1 MSDDH
6 PDPDDDREPAAV
18 DPLPVVGIGA
28 SAGGIEALT
37 DLIGGIEPGVGA
49 CYVIIQH
56 LAPNHRS
63 ILHELLDK
71 HSAIPV
77 SQIEDGERVRADS
90 IIVIPPG
97 QAARIDGDHIKL
109 TARDDADP
117 VFRPIDIFFSSLAE
131 ARRRAAYCVILSG
144 TGSDGTAGMRQIKAA
159 GGVAIVQE
167 SEGARFPGMP
177 DSAVATGLVDL
188 VLPSREIGPRLRTIL
203 RHRSGHLGPRRRDLS
218 NEVEAALPR
227 IARHLAHVTGHDF
240 SEYKPGTLTRRIER
254 RMSLMRLD
262 SVDRFLETLETQ
274 DEQASLLA
282 NDFLIG
288 VTRFFRDPEIFAQL
302 PERVVAPILDRALA
316 NVRIWV
322 PGCSTGEE
330 VYSIAILFMEAMRAR
345 GDRRPLQVFGT
356 DIDQHAL
363 LAARYGEFDART
375 LDEMDPDRRGAFFQ
389 KTGNAWRARPELR
402 EICVFAPHNLL
413 QDPPFSRLDLISCRN
428 MLIYLKSELQSQ
440 VFPRFHFSLRA
451 GGMLLLGPSETLAGN
466 DALFH
471 PVDKAARIFLRN
483 DEAAAGYS
491 ALSDMPPA
499 AAMRGTPAGRDRREV
514 ALTGAASEISRETAA
529 QHAFLRSRAAPFA
542 VVSSGGEVL
551 YVSPQMAAF
560 VGPASGVPT
569 TDIDGYL
576 ASALRVPVRIALAE
590 AAETG
595 GPATADT
602 VIVPDVG
609 GEGPSVFDIAVE
621 PLRGDAGAFLLTLTQ
636 VRAIESG
643 LLDSALEGRDA
654 SDRHHLEHENVRLR
668 RQVSAAMREYE
679 TSGQELK
686 STNEELMSMNEEL
699 QSSNEELETSREELQ
714 SINEE
719 LETVNAELRE
729 NNQQLLR
736 ANSDLKNLFEATD
749 IAVLFLDR
757 SFAVRSF
764 TPPTAAIF
772 SIRTRDVGRPI
783 FDLASRVEYP
793 ELEADAA
800 SVDATLQPI
809 EREVH
814 LTGSGETF
822 LLRMRPY
829 RTIDD
834 RIDGYV
840 LSFVDITNRKNAE
853 DALRRGERLLARQY
867 AELENLYDTTPVG
880 LALIDRDLRY
890 LRVNEMLARIDGQP
904 IDRYVGITISEI
916 MPQIAPIVSPLYAQ
930 VFETGSPVLGH
941 EITSVMDESG
951 DLPRHFL
958 ADFYPVLIDGEVYAT
973 GICVR
978 EVTEQKR
985 LMDEIA
991 ASELRLTRLFDASPV
1006 FIAITEG
1013 PDHVFTY
1020 SNPANEE
1027 MTGHRSLIGRSLI
1040 EAFPEFHDG
1049 PVENL
1054 YDEAYKSAERVTVPE
1069 LPGPGDPDAAEP
1081 RDLWLSLTLEPNRN
1095 AEGEATGLISFAYD
1109 ITEQVEARKDIE
1121 KQNDHQR
1128 LLLGE
1133 LQHRVKNTLSTI
1145 RAISRMLL
1153 PGSDDLRTF
1162 HDRLSARLGA
1172 LARTHDLLTDAQ
1184 WTTLDLAQIVRQE
1197 AKPYVGE
1204 GAPRVTVSGDDVIL
1218 GSQRATSLGMAI
1230 HELMTNAA
1238 KHGALS
1244 TDEGTVSVETEIRE
1258 GRVHVRWIEAGG
1270 PPVPPEDARGAGF
1283 GTFVLSRVLTSDL
1296 GADVEARWAPDG
1308 LRYDISFE
1316 DVSDV

>member
-1 MSDDH
+1 MSDDE
-6 PDPDDDREPAAV
+6 PNAEPATPV
-18 DPLPVVGIGA
+18 PVVGIGA

-37 DLIGGIEPGVGA
+37 DLIAGIEPGVGA

-71 HSAIPV
+71 HSSIPV
-77 SQIEDGERVRADS
+77 SQIEDGELVRPDT

-97 QAARIDGDHIKL
+97 QTARIHGDHLEL
-109 TARDDADP
+109 TARNDADP
-117 VFRPIDIFFSSLAE
+117 VFRPIDIFFSSLAD

-144 TGSDGTAGMRQIKAA
+144 TGSDGTAGMRDIKSA

-203 RHRSGHLGPRRRDLS
+203 RHRSNHVERRRRDLAA
-218 NEVEAALPR
+218 EVEAALPR
-227 IARHLAHVTGHDF
+227 IARHLASVTGHDF

-254 RMSLMRLD
+254 RMSLLRID
-262 SVDRFLETLETQ
+262 SVDRFVETLETQ
-274 DEQASLLA
+274 DEQASILT

-288 VTRFFRDPEIFAQL
+288 VTRFFRDPEVFAKL
-302 PERVVAPILDRALA
+302 PEQVVDPILDRALA

-330 VYSIAILFMEAMRAR
+330 AYSIAILFLEAMRAR

-363 LAARYGEFDART
+363 LAARYGEFDARA
-375 LDEMDPDRRGAFFQ
+375 LEGMDPDRRGAFFLQ
-389 KTGNAWRARPELR
+389 SGNAWRARPELR
-402 EICVFAPHNLL
+402 EVCVFAPHNLL
-413 QDPPFSRLDLISCRN
+413 QDPPFSRLDMISCRN

-440 VFPRFHFSLRA
+440 VFPRFHFSLRS

-471 PVDKAARIFLRN
+471 PVDKSARIFLRN

-499 AAMRGTPAGRDRREV
+499 AGIRGSYSGRGRGEV
-514 ALTGAASEISRETAA
+514 ALTGAVAEISRETAA
-529 QHAFLRSRAAPFA
+529 QHAYLKSRAAPFA

-551 YVSPQMAAF
+551 YVSPRMAAF
-560 VGPASGVPT
+560 VGPAPGVPT

-576 ASALRVPVRIALAE
+576 APALRVPVRIALGDAVQTS
-590 AAETG
+590 AA
-595 GPATADT
+595 AIADT
-602 VIVPDVG
+602 VIVPG
-609 GEGPSVFDIAVE
+609 GDGGGPRVFDIAVE
-621 PLRGDAGAFLLTLTQ
+621 PLPTDAGAFLISLTE
-636 VRAIESG
+636 VRAIEAG
-643 LLDSALEGRDA
+643 LLDTALDGRDA
-654 SDRHHLEHENVRLR
+654 SDRHHLEDENVRLR
-668 RQVSAAMREYE
+668 RQVTATLREYE

-686 STNEELMSMNEEL
+686 SSNEELMSMNEEL

-764 TPPTAAIF
+764 TPSTAAIF
-772 SIRTRDVGRPI
+772 SIRARDVGRPI
-783 FDLASRVEYP
+783 FDLASRVDYP
-793 ELEADAA
+793 ELKADAA
-800 SVDATLQPI
+800 NVDSTLQPI

-829 RTIDD
+829 RTVDD

-840 LSFVDITNRKNAE
+840 LSFVDITNRKTAE
-853 DALRRGERLLARQY
+853 DALRRNERLLTRQY

-904 IDRYVGITISEI
+904 MDRYVGRTIREV
-916 MPQIAPIVSPLYAQ
+916 MPQIAPVVGPLYAQ
-930 VFETGSPVLGH
+930 VFETGRPVLGY
-941 EITSVMDESG
+941 EITTVMDETG
-951 DLPRHFL
+951 DVPRHFL
-958 ADFYPVLIDGEVYAT
+958 ADFYPVLIEGEVYAT

-985 LMDEIA
+985 LMDEVA
-991 ASELRLTRLFDASPV
+991 ASELRMTRLFDASPV

-1027 MTGHRSLIGRSLI
+1027 MTGHRGLIGRPLV
-1040 EAFPEFHDG
+1040 EVFPEFDIG
-1049 PVENL
+1049 PAASL
-1054 YDEAYKSAERVTVPE
+1054 YDKAYRSGERVTVPE
-1069 LPGPGDPDAAEP
+1069 LPGPGDPDSAKP

-1095 AEGEATGLISFAYD
+1095 AEGETTGLTSFAYD

-1121 KQNDHQR
+1121 RQNDHQR

-1172 LARTHDLLTDAQ
+1172 LARTHDLLTDAH
-1184 WTTLDLAQIVRQE
+1184 WTRLELAQIVRQE
-1197 AKPYVGE
+1197 AKPYDGE
-1204 GAPRVTVSGDDVIL
+1204 GSQRVTVAGDTVIL

-1244 TDEGTVSVETEIRE
+1244 NDEGTVSVETEVRE

-1270 PPVPPEDARGAGF
+1270 PPIPPEDARSAGF

-1296 GADVEARWAPDG
+1296 GADVEARWAPGG

-1316 DVSDV
+1316 DRMDA